1 MALLFV
7 LFRPRFLNRT
17 NLKISLSKAFN
28 RKDRFDFSKDDFELH
43 FYRNCFFLNNKASL
57 EEFGKM
63 ISVSPALLTK
73 FIYQNFT
80 TTFND
85 LVNEARVNYFVTL
98 VADGKHPN
106 YTIESLAQL
115 SGFGS
120 RQSLYKQFKKFHGG
134 NPSDLYNSTL
144 R

>member
-1 MALLFV
+1 
-7 LFRPRFLNRT
+7 
-17 NLKISLSKAFN
+17 
-28 RKDRFDFSKDDFELH
+28 
-43 FYRNCFFLNNKASL
+43 
-57 EEFGKM
+57 
-63 ISVSPALLTK
+63 LLTK

-134 NPSDLYNSTL
+134 TPSDLYNSTL